1 MITRKEYLANEAT
14 HNEYYAQFVTQGI
27 RDTVQRFIGLDR
39 IKNSNDPHMND
50 IPLKEWDSL
59 TRIFGSQTNAKLK
72 ECEDYLTLA
81 TSVCI
86 LKEAARQL
94 KDA

>member
-14 HNEYYAQFVTQGI
+14 HNGYHAQFVTQGI
-27 RDTVQRFIGLDR
+27 RDHVQRFIGLDR

-59 TRIFGSQTNAKLK
+59 TKIFGPLTNAKLK
-72 ECEDYLTLA
+72 ECGDYLTLA
-81 TSVCI
+81 TGVCI